1 MRIRYKKWAR
11 PELEASP
18 FYVDNPEEERGKWRN
33 LYKNPTLPLYLELG
47 CGKGYFIA
55 NLASEHKD
63 VNYIAI
69 DLVDAMLGLAKRN
82 VEQIYK
88 EKNPKAKQKKKCFSS
103 DSIPYLLAKH
113 FEKCIQMHSP
123 SFPSKEAQRQR
134 WAKDID
140 LMLRIDKLD
149 PDDIAQT
156 IQWCQQDSFWKSNI
170 LSGKKLRE
178 KYQQLRIKMG
188 R

>member
-1 MRIRYKKWAR
+1 M
-11 PELEASP
+11 
-18 FYVDNPEEERGKWRN
+18 
-33 LYKNPTLPLYLELG
+33 
-47 CGKGYFIA
+47 
-55 NLASEHKD
+55 
-63 VNYIAI
+63 
-69 DLVDAMLGLAKRN
+69 
-82 VEQIYK
+82 
-88 EKNPKAKQKKKCFSS
+88 
-103 DSIPYLLAKH
+103 LAKH